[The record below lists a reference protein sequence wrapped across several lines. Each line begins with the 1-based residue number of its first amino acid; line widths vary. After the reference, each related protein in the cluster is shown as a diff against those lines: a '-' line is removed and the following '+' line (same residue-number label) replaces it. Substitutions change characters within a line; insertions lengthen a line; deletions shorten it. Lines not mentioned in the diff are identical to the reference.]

1 MTYYLSGALASQ
13 NSASI
18 NQAITGGL
26 PLSVND
32 YSTSIKENLAF
43 DLSPNGEYML
53 KTTFMGTGSFGSDPG
68 NDYDPGMIIY
78 QSGSSNGFERA
89 GFIKIKGSR
98 ANDSAFYYADANNL
112 FSPRFLSDDTIV
124 IACDSYDPQDGGTTL
139 ADGAFIVVT
148 GSGTSWGIS
157 QIFSGSTSH
166 SVSSTAQSRNA
177 NLGGPGV
184 IADFAGT
191 DDHAKM
197 IAANNKYSST
207 LATRV
212 AVHNYGGH
220 SSGGRPQGMIT
231 IFQQSGGTWSF
242 HSQFSQ
248 EDMSAYVQGSFSS
261 AITVH
266 DMTWIDENN
275 LVVVYF
281 ADGSTDYSYMMAMTW
296 NASTS
301 KWEISGYSGS
311 EMTNYTYRLTTRLSL
326 DASTSGVQG
335 IRFVEYDPF
344 SERLLMGY
352 QGDSIWMFQ
361 SQSNWL
367 RDDLYG
373 SGFGKGNTSEEED
386 HGHSGV
392 LGFPPFG
399 HKQHMKFAF
408 AAGRTTIV
416 GVQSRYGSEQS
427 AANSGYN
434 SLVYHESSSAG
445 WMNYDI
451 SYANSTYQ
459 GRLRHEY
466 FSTGSVSAFAAEP
479 TTGFGITP
487 WIHSRQAA
495 EYYGAKTAFTMNSTN
510 GGDGNTFVYHE
521 ADEAS
526 TLGSNQKDNQ
536 RLLVGNFGAFP
547 AANPALAAFAT
558 SSIGSSGGTLSAG
571 GTQASPKITV
581 TVPAD
586 ALSGDT
592 SLSTEVVST
601 AATKSQNLHEIK
613 KQAGSADAAFVGDI
627 FRFTPHGQQFSKAV
641 TIQFVLDSEP
651 SDLTIWKRDSHDGDF
666 TQWYEL
672 PSNLWSNSGT
682 TVTISTTKF
691 SEYAGIGGINVA
703 RTKISNGQLATLT
716 TSDLIDSSALR
727 VSGSNSFKNLTVA
740 ADDLFVIEQGGGT
753 YHVSASQMAEYF
765 GGLVTVSASSDNVD
779 MRMTFVSPT
788 DDADIGLAVDAG
800 IKYNPSSNTLK
811 GTNLSGSGD
820 LTIAGNATVDDNLI
834 VTKGYVQV
842 AADNMHITG
851 NILSSGLIKG
861 TTLSGSGDLTI
872 AGSATVDDNVVVTKG
887 YVHVVSDNV
896 HVTGAVLASGDIKGA
911 NISGSSALTI
921 AGSATIDD
929 NIVATKGYIQA
940 AAGGLFATGAIGL
953 KASNGADAVIST
965 DGGGE
970 IRMDA
975 STNIEIGGVNGTP
988 KIGRSSMTSQV
999 LGHLSGAGNFSLAG
1013 NATIDDNI
1021 VTTKGYVQV
1030 VAGNVH
1036 VTGNVLAQEV
1046 KGTAISGSGNLTI
1059 AGNATIAGDF
1069 SVNGDLTYIN
1079 TTNLAVEDSLIL
1091 LGSGSSGTP
1100 VNDQG
1105 FILERGSAANAAV
1118 VFDES
1123 SDRFAFAYVGTASAG
1138 STGNL
1143 DVALGAPVS
1152 ASAFYGDGSNL
1163 TGVGAATV
1171 ASNNDNNDLALTFV
1185 SGAGL
1190 AAATLFTDASA
1201 LKYNTST
1208 DTLKAVILS
1217 ASSDITAAGNIT
1229 ADDNII
1235 ATKGYVQVKAGNIH
1249 LTGAML
1255 ASSHISGAGNLSAGG
1270 TLAVDGAATLRNS
1283 LTVSGGDISGSADF
1297 TLAGSAT
1304 IDDNLVLTKG
1314 YVQVKADNMHITGN
1328 VLASGDVK
1336 AANLSGSGALTIAGS
1351 ATIDDNAV
1359 LTKGYLQIAA
1369 DNAHV
1374 TGAIFA
1380 TSHVSGGGNFSAAGT
1395 LSVAGLISGSS
1406 GMDLAGTADFGGAVN
1421 VQGLLSG
1428 SGGMDMAGT
1437 ADFGAAVN
1445 VQGALDVDGAT
1456 TLDAL
1461 TVSEAVTFTS
1471 VAALAVDSNDA
1482 THHILVTDSDDNIV
1496 KKESVTDLV
1505 QHITGAAGTRGG
1517 LQVHQGKLF
1526 IAQKEES
1533 FMSASLTGHAHTA
1546 SMSGPVL
1553 SGSLMVFLNGLLQTR
1568 SGSANLGAGANSIFD
1583 YRLDS
1588 YTAPTKVLMADALD
1602 SDDVLIVRY
1611 IQK

>member
-1 MTYYLSGALASQ
+1 MAYEISSSVLASSFNTQ
-13 NSASI
+13 TVTSAV
-18 NQAITGGL
+18 T
-26 PLSVND
+26 
-32 YSTSIKENLAF
+32 
-43 DLSPNGEYML
+43 
-53 KTTFMGTGSFGSDPG
+53 
-68 NDYDPGMIIY
+68 
-78 QSGSSNGFERA
+78 NGFEQ
-89 GFIKIKGSR
+89 GGK
-98 ANDSAFYYADANNL
+98 
-112 FSPRFLSDDTIV
+112 FSP
-124 IACDSYDPQDGGTTL
+124 DGTKLAVGTYRHG
-139 ADGAFIVVT
+139 GA
-148 GSGTSWGIS
+148 
-157 QIFSGSTSH
+157 
-166 SVSSTAQSRNA
+166 
-177 NLGGPGV
+177 
-184 IADFAGT
+184 
-191 DDHAKM
+191 
-197 IAANNKYSST
+197 
-207 LATRV
+207 
-212 AVHNYGGH
+212 
-220 SSGGRPQGMIT
+220 
-231 IFQQSGGTWSF
+231 
-242 HSQFSQ
+242 
-248 EDMSAYVQGSFSS
+248 
-261 AITVH
+261 
-266 DMTWIDENN
+266 
-275 LVVVYF
+275 
-281 ADGSTDYSYMMAMTW
+281 GSTDYGIDIYTSASVGGWSRTESIDTGTSGLGAHIEWFSDNNIFAIVGTSIKNFVSGASGWSAGQVSVATGGDRYFEFNPSKTILATW
-296 NASTS
+296 KGTDQYYRS
-301 KWEISGYSGS
+301 IYSGS
-311 EMTNYTYRLTTRLSL
+311 GNWT
-326 DASTSGVQG
+326 STSDQKGGNYGNLHSLAWISDDVIVLGYPENSSYRG
-335 IRFVEYDPF
+335 ILITQKTTNGGASYSLAEY
-344 SERLLMGY
+344 LN
-352 QGDSIWMFQ
+352 GDSTQLPGMGAT
-361 SQSNWL
+361 
-367 RDDLYG
+367 LYYHTA
-373 SGFGKGNTSEEED
+373 SD
-386 HGHSGV
+386 A
-392 LGFPPFG
+392 L
-399 HKQHMKFAF
+399 
-408 AAGRTTIV
+408 IV
-416 GVQSRYGSEQS
+416 GTRAGSAVTENVKNKLILIQSGSEGHLPAS
-427 AANSGYN
+427 YTSHTVIDSGKRPIDGFQTAPQYGN
-434 SLVYHESSSAG
+434 ADRVLMVTHDDGADDADLLAIESGSAG
-445 WMNYDI
+445 WKVTVIDDDIQGPSTEGNIDI
-451 SYANSTYQ
+451 SSRGAV
-459 GRLRHEY
+459 
-466 FSTGSVSAFAAEP
+466 VSNNIGNGA
-479 TTGFGITP
+479 G
-487 WIHSRQAA
+487 QA
-495 EYYGAKTAFTMNSTN
+495 
-510 GGDGNTFVYHE
+510 TFVVR
-521 ADEAS
+521 
-526 TLGSNQKDNQ
+526 QMI
-536 RLLVGNFGAFP
+536 

-581 TVPAD
+581 TEPAN

-601 AATKSQNLHEIK
+601 AATKFQNLHEIM
-613 KQAGSADAAFVGDI
+613 KQAGAAAATLVGDI

-716 TSDLIDSSALR
+716 SSDLIDSSALR

-740 ADDLFVIEQGGGT
+740 AADLFVIEQGGGT

-842 AADNMHITG
+842 VADNMHITG
-851 NILSSGLIKG
+851 NVLSSGLIKG

-872 AGSATVDDNVVVTKG
+872 AGSATIDDNIVVTKG

-940 AAGGLFATGAIGL
+940 AAGGLFVTGAIGL

-1021 VTTKGYVQV
+1021 VTTKGYIQV

-1036 VTGNVLAQEV
+1036 VTGNVLAQQV

-1059 AGNATIAGDF
+1059 AGNATVAGDF
-1069 SVNGDLTYIN
+1069 TVNGDLTYIN

-1091 LGSGSSGTP
+1091 LGSGSTGTP

-1105 FILERGSAANAAV
+1105 IILERGSADNAAMIW
-1118 VFDES
+1118 DES
-1123 SDRFAFAYVGTASAG
+1123 TDRFVFANVGSASAG

-1143 DVALGAPVS
+1143 TYSAYPVS
-1152 ASAFYGDGSNL
+1152 ASVFHGDGSGL
-1163 TGVGAATV
+1163 TNVGAEVV
-1171 ASNNDNNDLALTFV
+1171 AAAENNLDLQLTFA
-1185 SGAGL
+1185 SGAASAGSFFINSGSLTYNPSTNGL
-1190 AAATLFTDASA
+1190 KASA
-1201 LKYNTST
+1201 LEPTGSETFRLGRSGENHRI
-1208 DTLKAVILS
+1208 TLNSSALILS
-1217 ASSDITAAGNIT
+1217 TPSGTGHSVEYHNNGF
-1229 ADDNII
+1229 
-1235 ATKGYVQVKAGNIH
+1235 KAGEIEVYTDSGNAH
-1249 LTGAML
+1249 TMKMKTTARL
-1255 ASSHISGAGNLSAGG
+1255 ALSGGLGTFISGNLGLRLDGPLSGSGHLQVAGDTDLAG
-1270 TLAVDGAATLRNS
+1270 TLDVVGI
-1283 LTVSGGDISGSADF
+1283 ISGSSDF

-1304 IDDNLVLTKG
+1304 IDYNLILTKCF
-1314 YVQVKADNMHITGN
+1314 VQVKADNMHVTGN
-1328 VLASGDVK
+1328 ILSSGQVRGTV
-1336 AANLSGSGALTIAGS
+1336 LSGSSNLTMAGA
-1351 ATIDDNAV
+1351 ATI
-1359 LTKGYLQIAA
+1359 K
-1369 DNAHV
+1369 
-1374 TGAIFA
+1374 
-1380 TSHVSGGGNFSAAGT
+1380 
-1395 LSVAGLISGSS
+1395 GLISGSGGLDIAS
-1406 GMDLAGTADFGGAVN
+1406 TADFGAAVN

-1496 KKESVTDLV
+1496 KKESVTELV
-1505 QHITGAAGTRGG
+1505 QHITGAAGTKGG

-1533 FMSASLTGHAHTA
+1533 FMSASLTGNAHTA

>member
-1 MTYYLSGALASQ
+1 MAYEISSSVLASSFNTQ
-13 NSASI
+13 TVTSAV
-18 NQAITGGL
+18 T
-26 PLSVND
+26 
-32 YSTSIKENLAF
+32 
-43 DLSPNGEYML
+43 
-53 KTTFMGTGSFGSDPG
+53 
-68 NDYDPGMIIY
+68 
-78 QSGSSNGFERA
+78 NGFEQ
-89 GFIKIKGSR
+89 GGK
-98 ANDSAFYYADANNL
+98 
-112 FSPRFLSDDTIV
+112 FSP
-124 IACDSYDPQDGGTTL
+124 DGTKLAVGTYRHG
-139 ADGAFIVVT
+139 GA
-148 GSGTSWGIS
+148 
-157 QIFSGSTSH
+157 
-166 SVSSTAQSRNA
+166 
-177 NLGGPGV
+177 
-184 IADFAGT
+184 
-191 DDHAKM
+191 
-197 IAANNKYSST
+197 
-207 LATRV
+207 
-212 AVHNYGGH
+212 
-220 SSGGRPQGMIT
+220 
-231 IFQQSGGTWSF
+231 
-242 HSQFSQ
+242 
-248 EDMSAYVQGSFSS
+248 
-261 AITVH
+261 
-266 DMTWIDENN
+266 
-275 LVVVYF
+275 
-281 ADGSTDYSYMMAMTW
+281 GSTDYGIDIYTSASVGGWSRTESIDTGTSGLGAHIEWFSDNNIFAIVGTSIKNFVSGASGWSAGQVSVATGGDRYFEFNPSKTILATW
-296 NASTS
+296 KGTDQYYRS
-301 KWEISGYSGS
+301 IYSGS
-311 EMTNYTYRLTTRLSL
+311 GNWT
-326 DASTSGVQG
+326 STSDQKGGNYGNLHSLAWISDDVIALGYPENSSYRG
-335 IRFVEYDPF
+335 I
-344 SERLLMGY
+344 LMT
-352 QGDSIWMFQ
+352 Q
-361 SQSNWL
+361 
-367 RDDLYG
+367 
-373 SGFGKGNTSEEED
+373 
-386 HGHSGV
+386 
-392 LGFPPFG
+392 
-399 HKQHMKFAF
+399 
-408 AAGRTTIV
+408 
-416 GVQSRYGSEQS
+416 
-427 AANSGYN
+427 
-434 SLVYHESSSAG
+434 
-445 WMNYDI
+445 
-451 SYANSTYQ
+451 
-459 GRLRHEY
+459 
-466 FSTGSVSAFAAEP
+466 
-479 TTGFGITP
+479 
-487 WIHSRQAA
+487 
-495 EYYGAKTAFTMNSTN
+495 KTTN
-510 GGDGNTFVYHE
+510 GGASYSLAEYLNGDSTQLPGMGATLYYHTASNALIVGTRAGAAVTENVKNKLILIQSGSEGHLPASYTSHTVIDSGRRPLDGFQTAPQYGNGDRVLMVTHDDGVDDAELLAIESGSSGWKVTVIDDDIQGPSTEGNIDISSRGAVVSNNIGNGAGQATFVVR
-521 ADEAS
+521 
-526 TLGSNQKDNQ
+526 QMI
-536 RLLVGNFGAFP
+536 

-581 TVPAD
+581 TVPAN

-592 SLSTEVVST
+592 DLSTEVVST
-601 AATKSQNLHEIK
+601 AATKIQNLHEIK
-613 KQAGSADAAFVGDI
+613 KQAGSADAAFVGDV

-716 TSDLIDSSALR
+716 SSDLIDSSALR

-740 ADDLFVIEQGGGT
+740 AADLFVIEQGGGT

-788 DDADIGLAVDAG
+788 DNADIGLAVDAG

-842 AADNMHITG
+842 VADNMHITG
-851 NILSSGLIKG
+851 NVLSSGLIKG

-872 AGSATVDDNVVVTKG
+872 AGSATIDDNIVVTKG

-940 AAGGLFATGAIGL
+940 AAGGLFVTGAIGL

-1123 SDRFAFAYVGTASAG
+1123 SDRFAFAYVGTSSAG

-1143 DVALGAPVS
+1143 NVALGAPVS

-1190 AAATLFTDASA
+1190 AAATLFTDATA

-1283 LTVSGGDISGSADF
+1283 LTVSGGDISGSAGF

-1314 YVQVKADNMHITGN
+1314 YVQVKADNMHVTGN
-1328 VLASGDVK
+1328 VLASGLIK
-1336 AANLSGSGALTIAGS
+1336 GSTISGSGDLTIAGS

-1406 GMDLAGTADFGGAVN
+1406 GMDMAGTADFGAAVN

-1471 VAALAVDSNDA
+1471 VAALTVDPSDS
-1482 THHILVTDSDDNIV
+1482 THHFLVTDSDDGIV
-1496 KKESVTDLV
+1496 KKETAQDMASIFVT
-1505 QHITGAAGTRGG
+1505 HGSGALGG
-1517 LQVHQGKLF
+1517 IKVSGGKMY

-1533 FMSASLTGHAHTA
+1533 FMSASLTGRAHTA
-1546 SMSGPVL
+1546 SISSAVL

-1588 YTAPTKVLMADALD
+1588 YTAPTEVLMADALD